1 MEVLFEEEENGVLKG
16 HTANYI
22 MVKSKQDTNKINEI
36 VNVRVSGFG
45 NEFLNA

>member
-1 MEVLFEEEENGVLKG
+1 
-16 HTANYI
+16 